1 MDSKRINDLSLS
13 VCDAGS
19 FFAAG
24 HFFLVQI
31 PAGICHSYCQDSFFS
46 YQSRC
51 PRCLFSDFC
60 HFSGVELWGASLT
73 WKKKANSLSLC
84 FQAGIFISASLCY
97 PSCVISDQKPCTM
110 ILPCE
115 CSSVHGLTFPVPPD
129 STHFAWSTQVFRHA
143 CRESKNTTNVMFF
156 TGTIWGL
163 LLL

>member
-1 MDSKRINDLSLS
+1 MIASLS

-19 FFAAG
+19 VFAAG
-24 HFFLVQI
+24 YFFLVQI
-31 PAGICHSYCQDSFFS
+31 PAGVCHCYCQDSFS

-51 PRCLFSDFC
+51 PGHCLFLDFC
-60 HFSGVELWGASLT
+60 HFSGEELWRASLT

-97 PSCVISDQKPCTM
+97 PSCVISDQKPCTV

-115 CSSVHGLTFPVPPD
+115 YSSVHGLTFPVLPD
-129 STHFAWSTQVFRHA
+129 STHIAWCTQVFRHA
-143 CRESKNTTNVMFF
+143 CGESKNTANVLFF
-156 TGTIWGL
+156 TGTTWGL